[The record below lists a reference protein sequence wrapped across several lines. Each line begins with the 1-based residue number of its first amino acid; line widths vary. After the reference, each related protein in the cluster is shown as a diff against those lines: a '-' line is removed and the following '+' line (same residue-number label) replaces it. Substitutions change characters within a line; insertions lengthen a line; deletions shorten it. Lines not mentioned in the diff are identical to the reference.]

1 MRFGKKLGRFV
12 GGVGKKLGRAYN
24 QVRSFGKKAMKTADD
39 LGVGDIVRD
48 TGRELGAT
56 ARATAAQQGVPVS
69 QIESAVRSGQTA
81 QGRRGMLRQ
90 GVQAGANRLTDRLRS
105 MRQ

>member
-1 MRFGKKLGRFV
+1 
-12 GGVGKKLGRAYN
+12 
-24 QVRSFGKKAMKTADD
+24 MKTADD

-69 QIESAVRSGQTA
+69 QIESAVRSG
-81 QGRRGMLRQ
+81 
-90 GVQAGANRLTDRLRS
+90 
-105 MRQ
+105 